1 MGAVTA
7 PITPTSQSTTPG
19 TLVLL
24 RHGESEWN
32 KANLFTGW
40 VDVPLSE
47 NGRAEAARGGTLL
60 AENDLLPDVVHTS
73 VLLRAIQLGLA
84 QLLRVD
90 PVAVA
95 GWLAAGVL
103 CSVAVVA
110 AVRWG
115 AARRVRSPWLLIGL
129 LPPVLYE
136 IWLLEP
142 VVAG

>member
-1 MGAVTA
+1 M
-7 PITPTSQSTTPG
+7 
-19 TLVLL
+19 
-24 RHGESEWN
+24 
-32 KANLFTGW
+32 TGPR
-40 VDVPLSE
+40 DD
-47 NGRAEAARGGTLL
+47 AAQERF
-60 AENDLLPDVVHTS
+60 
-73 VLLRAIQLGLA
+73 LRALLGVLAASALAYPLLLCAIQVGFA

-95 GWLAAGVL
+95 GWLAGGVL

-115 AARRVRSPWLLIGL
+115 AARRVRSPWLLVGL

-142 VVAG
+142 VLTS